1 MRSDARGVALID
13 LAVSTALAVI
23 LMAMA
28 VPVIG
33 GTLEREH
40 AIVGAQYLA
49 GQAQRARF
57 EALRRSTSVALQ
69 LVIVGDRTS
78 LRLFADGNGNGVL
91 QRDIDRGIDPALTG
105 AEWLDTR
112 ARDVSLRL
120 NQSVS
125 DIGGAGSL
133 ARGDDPLRIGRTS
146 LLVFSPLGGSTTGTL
161 YVAAKKGP
169 QLAVRLYGATGRLR
183 VLRFNDQTRTWLP

>member
-1 MRSDARGVALID
+1 MRSNARGVALVDIV
-13 LAVSTALAVI
+13 ASTALAVI
-23 LMAMA
+23 VMAMA

-40 AIVGAQYLA
+40 ALVGAQYLA

-69 LVIVGDRTS
+69 VLIVGDRTS
-78 LRLFADGNGNGVL
+78 LRLFSDGNGNGVL
-91 QRDIDRGIDPALTG
+91 QRDIDRGVDPPLTDS
-105 AEWLDTR
+105 EWLDTH

-120 NQSVS
+120 NQGVS
-125 DIGGAGSL
+125 DIGGAGAL
-133 ARGDDPLRIGRTS
+133 AKGDDPLRIGRTS

-161 YVAAKKGP
+161 YVAAQRGP
-169 QLAVRLYGATGRLR
+169 QLAVRMYGATGRLR
-183 VLRFNDQTRTWLP
+183 VLRFNDQSRTWQP